1 MTSFVEQLDIHS
13 TFADSTKNYRVSGQT
28 ILKDICTQR
37 EVPKRMFLS
46 KMTILILSR
55 CLVMGKGSGY
65 GKVILFG
72 EHFVVHGVP
81 GIVSATDATTDAE
94 VKKIDKGI
102 IIKDE
107 RKGSRGYAEEK
118 KLQQIESI
126 ERMLKTM
133 GMPQSTAMS
142 IWLGGNLPGFSGLGA
157 SAASSVAIARA
168 IAEECG
174 LKFSDQRINE
184 IAYEAEK
191 AYAGNPSGID
201 NTAATFGG
209 LLWFKKNVTGGPDTF
224 EKINIRAPVE
234 IIIGSTGIVANTKAM
249 VEGVA
254 ERKKQ
259 NSQKYDRLFKQ
270 AENLALAGRKAL
282 KNFNFKKVGE
292 LMNENHHL
300 LQEIGV
306 SCKELDHLVD
316 VAREQGAWGAK
327 LTGGGGGGCMTALT
341 PEKELQEKVAAAIE
355 KEGFQVLR
363 TKIGVQKL

>member
-1 MTSFVEQLDIHS
+1 
-13 TFADSTKNYRVSGQT
+13 
-28 ILKDICTQR
+28 
-37 EVPKRMFLS
+37 
-46 KMTILILSR
+46 
-55 CLVMGKGSGY
+55 MGKGSGY

-81 GIVSATDATTDAE
+81 GIVSATDAATDAE
-94 VKKIDKGI
+94 VKKSDKGI
-102 IIKDE
+102 TIKDE
-107 RKGSRGYAEEK
+107 RKGSKGYAEEK

-133 GMPQSTAMS
+133 GMPQATAMS

-168 IAEECG
+168 ITEEFG

-209 LLWFKKNVTGGPDTF
+209 LLWFKKNMADGPDTF
-224 EKINIRAPVE
+224 EKISIRKPVE

-259 NSQKYDRLFKQ
+259 NPQKYDPLFKQ
-270 AENLALAGRKAL
+270 AENLALTGRKAL
-282 KNFNFKKVGE
+282 KDFDLKKVGE
-292 LMNENHHL
+292 LMNENHRL

-306 SCKELDHLVD
+306 SCKELDYLVD
-316 VAREQGAWGAK
+316 VARKQGAWGAK

-341 PEKELQEKVAAAIE
+341 PRKELQEKVAAAIE

>member
-1 MTSFVEQLDIHS
+1 
-13 TFADSTKNYRVSGQT
+13 
-28 ILKDICTQR
+28 
-37 EVPKRMFLS
+37 
-46 KMTILILSR
+46 
-55 CLVMGKGSGY
+55 MGKGSGY

-81 GIVSATDATTDAE
+81 GIVSAIDSTTDAE
-94 VKKIDKGI
+94 VKKTARGI
-102 IIKDE
+102 TIKDE
-107 RKGSRGYAEEK
+107 RKGSKGYAEEK
-118 KLQQIESI
+118 KLQQVESI

-133 GMPQSTAMS
+133 GLSPEKTAMN

-168 IAEECG
+168 IAEEFR
-174 LKFSDQRINE
+174 LKLSDERINE

-209 LLWFKKNVTGGPDTF
+209 LLWFKKNMSGGPDAI
-224 EKINIRAPVE
+224 EKLSIRKPVE

-254 ERKKQ
+254 ERKRK
-259 NSQKYDRLFKQ
+259 NPQKYDSLFKQ
-270 AENLALAGRKAL
+270 AETLALTGRKAL
-282 KNFNFKKVGE
+282 DEFDLQKVGE
-292 LMNENHHL
+292 LMNENHRL
-300 LQEIGV
+300 LQEIEV

-316 VAREQGAWGAK
+316 LARKQGAFGAK

-341 PEKELQEKVAAAIE
+341 PTKALQEKVAAAIE

-363 TKIGVQKL
+363 TRIGVKKI

>member
-1 MTSFVEQLDIHS
+1 
-13 TFADSTKNYRVSGQT
+13 
-28 ILKDICTQR
+28 
-37 EVPKRMFLS
+37 MFLS
-46 KMTILILSR
+46 KMAIRILSR
-55 CLVMGKGSGY
+55 CLMMGKGSGY
-65 GKVILFG
+65 GKVIMFG

-81 GIVSATDATTDAE
+81 GIVSATDAATDAE
-94 VKKIDKGI
+94 VKKVDEGI
-102 IIKDE
+102 TIKDE
-107 RKGSRGYAEEK
+107 RKGSKGYAEEK

-133 GMPQSTAMS
+133 GMPQATAMS

-168 IAEECG
+168 ITKEFG
-174 LKFSDQRINE
+174 LKFSDQQINE

-209 LLWFKKNVTGGPDTF
+209 LLWFKKNMAGESDTF
-224 EKINIRAPVE
+224 EKISIRAPVE

-259 NSQKYDRLFKQ
+259 NPQKYDPLFKQ
-270 AENLALAGRKAL
+270 AENLALTGRKAL
-282 KNFNFKKVGE
+282 KDFDLKKVGE
-292 LMNENHHL
+292 LMNENHRL

-316 VAREQGAWGAK
+316 VARKQGAYGAK

-341 PEKELQEKVAAAIE
+341 PGKELQEKVAAAIE